1 MQDWALS
8 SNWSDNL
15 CNVTHKYGPAKWLE
29 EKLKTLS
36 VNKYTVSDLFQLA
49 EEIQKLQ
56 FNDNYI
62 LVS

>member
-1 MQDWALS
+1 MW
-8 SNWSDNL
+8 
-15 CNVTHKYGPAKWLE
+15 HKYGPAKWLE

-36 VNKYTVSDLFQLA
+36 VNKYTISDLFQLA

>member
-15 CNVTHKYGPAKWLE
+15 CNVTYKYGLAKWLQE
-29 EKLKTLS
+29 NLETLS
-36 VNKYTVSDLFQLA
+36 VNKYTISDLFQLA